1 MLKRLGQNT
10 SSQMAQWLLTLIVLI
25 LFFVV
30 LHLIVLLLS
39 PTVELG
45 TLLRFPPAM
54 TTIGLLFLVSS
65 QHAGR
70 VRTGWYL
77 VSTAVFTWFIADVLY
92 GLTEI
97 VFQVQPANAPWL
109 SIAYFVATFIMIFSV
124 SYLDNGVRGSS
135 ERTAL
140 LLETA
145 IIMVGSGAILWTV
158 FLGKQVAFQPFGS
171 LIVDILSPIIGLGLV
186 GFVFS
191 NLLSQR
197 LALRT
202 GLLLGLGTLCIAI
215 LIEGADIARAYGG
228 YKTGHFVDVF
238 ASLAYGLFAA
248 AGISSLLPETRSTIE
263 RYWVRLVNS
272 IPYVVFVMTYVV
284 FLGFFSSNDH
294 ETAPKIV
301 EIGLI
306 IGIGILSFLTGWRLI
321 LANQVNV
328 NLTDELL
335 EADERLQLALRGSN
349 DGFWD
354 WKLLDDTVRQSPR
367 LNAALGYPEVETI
380 GSLTDWQKMTHPDD
394 FERVNEEIWKH
405 IKGEQDHFSLET
417 RYLCANQEY
426 RWFLMRGLAV
436 RQNGKTVRM
445 AGSLT
450 DITGRSGAYDSLT
463 GLANRSLFRD
473 YIERA
478 MQRQSRYGDAFSVM
492 FLDLND
498 FKIVNDSLGHLIGD
512 ELLLQVARR
521 LETTVRQGDT
531 LARLGGD
538 EFAILAE
545 RRSKPDKTTL
555 ESISTAMLAERL
567 IRQLELPFTVN
578 HQQLNISGSIGI
590 VDSNSGFSKVDE
602 FLSAAD
608 TAMYHAKS
616 TRSRIAFFDQEMSV
630 RLNKRL
636 ELENALRQAI
646 RNQALE
652 LYYQAILE
660 TQNLKI
666 LGFEALLRWQQK
678 DGEFI
683 APDVF
688 IPIAEQ
694 SGLIV
699 ELGAWVLLR
708 ACQTAK
714 QWQNQ
719 YSISVNVAS
728 RQFESDSFVGTVH
741 QVLVQTGLEP
751 HRLILEI
758 TESALLESA
767 EVNLVALRALGVQV
781 QIDDFGTGYSS
792 LSYLNRFPVS
802 ALKVDKSFVKDIDKN
817 QTRAI
822 AKAIILLAQSL
833 GLRVVAEGV
842 ETKAQLAILQELQCD
857 AVQGFLFAE
866 PVPANQLDGIFFTP
880 LEQKN

>member
-1 MLKRLGQNT
+1 MLRGLVQNT
-10 SSQMAQWLLTLIVLI
+10 SSQIAQWLQALLFLN
-25 LFFVV
+25 LFFVA
-30 LHLIVLLLS
+30 LHLLLLFS
-39 PTVELG
+39 TPSVELA
-45 TLLRFPPAM
+45 TLLRFPPAVM
-54 TTIGLLFLVSS
+54 TVALLFLVSS
-65 QHAGR
+65 QHTAR
-70 VRTGWYL
+70 VQTGWYL
-77 VSTAVFTWFIADVLY
+77 VSSAVFTWFIADILY
-92 GLTEI
+92 GLAEN
-97 VFQVQPANAPWL
+97 VFQVQLDNAAWL
-109 SIAYFVATFIMIFSV
+109 SIPYFTSTLIMICSL
-124 SYLDNGVRGSS
+124 SYLDNGIRDTS

-145 IIMVGSGAILWTV
+145 IIVVGSGAILWTV
-158 FLGKQVAFQPFGS
+158 FLGYQVASQPFGS
-171 LIVDILSPIIGLGLV
+171 LIIDLLTPIIGLGLV

-191 NLLSQR
+191 NLLSHR

-228 YKTGHFVDVF
+228 YKTGHFIDVF
-238 ASLAYGLFAA
+238 ASFAYGLFAA

-263 RYWVRLVNS
+263 RHWVRFVNA
-272 IPYVVFVMTYVV
+272 IPYLVFIMTYVV
-284 FLGFFSSNDH
+284 FVGFFISHEH

-306 IGIGILSFLTGWRLI
+306 IGIGLLSFLTGWRLI
-321 LANQVNV
+321 LANQVNAD
-328 NLTDELL
+328 LTNELL
-335 EADERLQLALRGSN
+335 ESDERLQLALRGSN
-349 DGFWD
+349 DGIWD

-380 GSLTDWQKMTHPDD
+380 GSLRNWQKMTHPDD
-394 FERVNEEIWKH
+394 FERVSEEIWKH
-405 IKGEQDHFSLET
+405 IRGENDHFSLET

-436 RQNGKTVRM
+436 RHNGKTVRM

-463 GLANRSLFRD
+463 GLANRVLFRG

-590 VDSNSGFSKVDE
+590 VDSNSGFTKVDD

-608 TAMYHAKS
+608 TAMYHAKN
-616 TRSRIAFFDQEMSV
+616 TRSKIAFFDQDMSV

-636 ELENALRQAI
+636 ALENALRLAI
-646 RNQALE
+646 GNQELQ

-660 TQNLKI
+660 TQDLKI
-666 LGFEALLRWQQK
+666 IGFEALLRWQQAN
-678 DGEFI
+678 GEFI
-683 APDVF
+683 TPDIF

-699 ELGAWVLLR
+699 ELGAWVLLT
-708 ACQTAK
+708 ACQTAM

-719 YSISVNVAS
+719 YSVSVNVAS
-728 RQFESDSFVGTVH
+728 RQFETDSFVGTVH
-741 QVLVQTGLEP
+741 QVLVQTGLKP

-767 EVNLVALRALGVQV
+767 ETNLIALRALGVRV

-842 ETKAQLAILQELQCD
+842 ETQAQYLILKELQCN
-857 AVQGFLFAE
+857 AIQGFLFAK
-866 PVPANQLDGIFFTP
+866 PVPVQQLDNIFTMFP
-880 LEQKN
+880 